1 MTISRT
7 LLFAGLLVTVSLSS
21 LVMASAQGVAPMPVE
36 TAHVLTLEEA
46 VNTALKQSP
55 ILGASSSRADAA
67 TASLSQAEALP
78 NPELSIEAENIF
90 GDGPYK
96 GTDAAEMT
104 YGISQ
109 QIEVAG
115 KRSSRISLADNEKTL
130 IHFQR
135 DAARLD
141 LIRDITVAYT
151 ETIFAEAQL
160 GILAEQRKLAA
171 LVRDS
176 VAAKV
181 EAGKEP
187 PIQKNKAE
195 IELSSSEIALEHA
208 DRNLTAKTRILSTLM
223 GQDAKAVKLDPDSL
237 PALIEPET
245 LELYRARLSQT
256 PEARSQDADVLKA
269 QSTLSLEKANA
280 VPDPTFSIGVRQFK
294 EDDQQALV
302 AGLSVP
308 LPVFNLNRAG
318 IKRAGHE
325 VTAAQLDQKGAY
337 FSRDAELTETYQN
350 LVSAY
355 RAATSLKSTVL
366 PGAEEAFSFARQG
379 YEAGKFGYLEVLDAQ
394 RTLFEV
400 RQELNNAVLDYYRQ
414 LAAIERLSAIH
425 SAISAKDQNHAI
437 TKN

>member
-1 MTISRT
+1 MNKIS
-7 LLFAGLLVTVSLSS
+7 LMLAGLLVAIISLP
-21 LVMASAQGVAPMPVE
+21 VASAIAQTVTNLDPSSSSI
-36 TAHVLTLEEA
+36 TLEEA
-46 VNTALKQSP
+46 VNIALKQSP
-55 ILGASSSRADAA
+55 VLGASSSRVDAA

-90 GDGPYK
+90 GDGPYE
-96 GTDAAEMT
+96 GTDAAEIT
-104 YGISQ
+104 YGMSQ
-109 QIEVAG
+109 QIEVGG
-115 KRSSRISLADNEKTL
+115 KRSSRISVADNEKTL
-130 IHFQR
+130 IHYQR

-141 LIRDITVAYT
+141 LIRDITVAYA

-171 LVRDS
+171 IVRDS
-176 VAAKV
+176 VVAKV

-195 IELSSSEIALEHA
+195 IELSSSEIALEQA
-208 DRNLTAKTRILSTLM
+208 DRNFMAKTRILSSLM
-223 GQDAKAVKLDPDSL
+223 GQDAGELKLEPESL
-237 PALIEPET
+237 PALVEPET
-245 LELYRARLSQT
+245 LELYRTRLSQT

-280 VPDPTFSIGVRQFK
+280 VPDPTFSVGVRQFK

-337 FSRDAELTETYQN
+337 FSRDAELTEIYQN
-350 LVSAY
+350 LRQCV
-355 RAATSLKSTVL
+355 
-366 PGAEEAFSFARQG
+366 PGC
-379 YEAGKFGYLEVLDAQ
+379 
-394 RTLFEV
+394 
-400 RQELNNAVLDYYRQ
+400 N
-414 LAAIERLSAIH
+414 
-425 SAISAKDQNHAI
+425 I
-437 TKN
+437 T